1 MKLGRPSSGFDK
13 VAYQREYMR
22 KRRSG
27 MASIDMASIEQ
38 QIDKLEVEI
47 EIRKASIK
55 ELKKQREQLR
65 AAGVKDGKAKD

>member
-1 MKLGRPSSGFDK
+1 
-13 VAYQREYMR
+13 
-22 KRRSG
+22 
-27 MASIDMASIEQ
+27 MASIEQ

-55 ELKKQREQLR
+55 ELKKQREQLQ